1 MIYVKKSN
9 IILIGMP
16 ASGKSTIGVLLAKR
30 LGKGFVDTDLIIQQR
45 EDALLQDI
53 LNTCG
58 VSGFLD
64 LEQFVICSLTCINA
78 VVAPGGSAVCRP
90 DMAMHLKS
98 LGTLVYLRLCEET
111 IVSRMSDFA
120 TRGIA
125 MEAGE
130 TLSDIYRQRKPLYEQ
145 YADVTVDC
153 DGKSA
158 GQISE
163 EIASI
168 FLQR

>member
-1 MIYVKKSN
+1 VAKSN
-9 IILIGMP
+9 LILIGMP

-30 LGKGFVDTDLIIQQR
+30 LGKGFVDTDLMIQQR

-53 LNTCG
+53 VNRCG

-64 LEQFVICSLTCINA
+64 LEQSVICSLSCANS

-90 DMAMHLKS
+90 DMAIHLKS
-98 LGTLVYLRLCEET
+98 LGELVYLRLPEAT
-111 IVSRMSDFA
+111 IISRMSNFA

-125 MEAGE
+125 MEAEE
-130 TLSDIYRQRKPLYEQ
+130 TLSDIYQKRTPLYEQ
-145 YADVTVDC
+145 YADYTADC

-158 GQISE
+158 AQISE

-168 FLQR
+168 FLQRKRK

>member
-1 MIYVKKSN
+1 MIYVTKSN
-9 IILIGMP
+9 LILIGMP
-16 ASGKSTIGVLLAKR
+16 ASGKSTVGVLVAKR

-53 LNTCG
+53 LNNCG

-64 LEQFVICSLTCINA
+64 LEQTVICSLSCVNS

-90 DMAMHLKS
+90 EMARHLKT
-98 LGTLVYLRLCEET
+98 LGMMVYLRLPET
-111 IVSRMSDFA
+111 VIVSRMSNLA

-125 MEAGE
+125 MKPGE
-130 TLSDIYRQRKPLYEQ
+130 TLSGIYQKRTPLYEQ

-158 GQISE
+158 AQISE

>member
-53 LNTCG
+53 LNICG

-64 LEQFVICSLTCINA
+64 LEQSVICSLTCSNS

-90 DMAMHLKS
+90 DMAMHLKT
-98 LGTLVYLRLCEET
+98 LGRLVYLELSEQT
-111 IVSRMSDFA
+111 IVSRMGDFA

>member
-1 MIYVKKSN
+1 MIYVAKSN
-9 IILIGMP
+9 LILIGMP

-53 LNTCG
+53 LNHCG

-64 LEQFVICSLTCINA
+64 REQSVICSLACANS

-90 DMAMHLKS
+90 DMAMHLKT
-98 LGTLVYLRLCEET
+98 LGPLVYLQLPEQA
-111 IVSRMSDFA
+111 IVSRMRNLS

-125 MEAGE
+125 MEVGE
-130 TLSDIYRQRKPLYEQ
+130 TLHDIYRQRKPLYEQ
-145 YADVTVDC
+145 YADMTVDC

-158 GQISE
+158 AQISE
-163 EIASI
+163 EIASM
-168 FLQR
+168 FLRK